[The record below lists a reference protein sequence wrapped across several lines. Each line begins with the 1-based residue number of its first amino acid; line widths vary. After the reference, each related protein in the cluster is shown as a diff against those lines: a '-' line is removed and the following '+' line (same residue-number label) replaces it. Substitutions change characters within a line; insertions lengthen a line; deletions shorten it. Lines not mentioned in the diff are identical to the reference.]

1 MKKKIAL
8 ITGITGQDG
17 SYLCEL
23 LLQKNYI
30 VHGIIRRSSTL
41 NTSRIDHIYQDP
53 FQKNKN
59 LILHYGD
66 MTDGPGLYN
75 VISDIK
81 PDEIYNLAAQSH
93 VAVSFNL
100 PEYTTNVNA
109 LGTLRILEAVNS
121 IKLKKTKIY
130 QASTSELY
138 GKTINR
144 KQNEKTIFHPRSPYG
159 VSKIFAYWISIN
171 YREAYN
177 MFVSNG
183 ILFNHE
189 SPRRGETFVT
199 RKITIGLSKI
209 SLGKS
214 KQLYM
219 GNLESKRDWGH
230 AKDYAYMQWLI
241 LQQKKPD
248 DYVISTGKQY
258 SVRKFIELTC
268 YELGFE
274 IGWRNKGLK
283 EVGYIKRIN
292 NNNKNLIKGKT
303 IIRVSSKY
311 YRPAEV
317 DSLLGDSTKARRKL
331 KWIPKTSIK
340 MLVKEMV
347 KEDLLKVKKELI

>member
-1 MKKKIAL
+1 MKKIAF

-17 SYLCEL
+17 SYLAEIL
-23 LLQKNYI
+23 LKKKYI
-30 VHGIIRRSSTL
+30 VHGIIRRSSTI
-41 NTSRIDHIYQDP
+41 NTSRIDHLYQEP
-53 FQKNKN
+53 FQKKKN
-59 LILHYGD
+59 FFLHYGD
-66 MTDGPGLYN
+66 LTDGLQIFN
-75 VISDIK
+75 LIKKIK
-81 PDEIYNLAAQSH
+81 PHEIYNLAAQSH
-93 VAVSFNL
+93 VAVSFAL
-100 PEYTTNVNA
+100 PEYTANVNA
-109 LGTLRILEAVNS
+109 LGTLRILEAV
-121 IKLKKTKIY
+121 KTLDLKKTKIY

-138 GKTINR
+138 GKTTNR
-144 KQNEKTIFHPRSPYG
+144 RQNEKTVFYPRSPYG
-159 VSKIFAYWISIN
+159 VSKMFAYWISIN

-177 MFVSNG
+177 MFVCNG

-209 SLGKS
+209 FFGKI
-214 KQLYM
+214 KVLTM
-219 GNLESKRDWGH
+219 GNLDSKRDWGH
-230 AKDYAYMQWLI
+230 AKDFAYMQWLM